1 MNSCGYKSAP
11 LSDEMERRIE
21 ERLAACHRE
30 IAPLRQDRE
39 SCGELQHELKL
50 GYFRAGVATLEWV
63 LREAEA
69 LKSEVINCGIRR
81 V

>member
-1 MNSCGYKSAP
+1 VNSSGYKSAP

-21 ERLAACHRE
+21 ERITSVRSMPAKNMWDILVRDFQ
-30 IAPLRQDRE
+30 R
-39 SCGELQHELKL
+39 S
-50 GYFRAGVATLEWV
+50 TLEWV

-69 LKSEVINCGIRR
+69 LKSEVIFCGIRR